1 MEFSEIGEKFKGF
14 TADQVCVLAT
24 YGKDILN
31 ISGIH
36 LLASNL
42 VSLATTIL
50 ISDDIDIP
58 TYKKEIA
65 FLLQIAKITEELN
78 DECWYKRKTPLGLI
92 GIDFD
97 NCRFQLGA
105 VSELSEIKTK

>member
-1 MEFSEIGEKFKGF
+1 MEYSDLQQQFKGF
-14 TADQVCVLAT
+14 TADQVCTLAK

-36 LLASNL
+36 LLASSL
-42 VSLATTIL
+42 VSLATAVL
-50 ISDDIDIP
+50 ISDDIDTP
-58 TYKKEIA
+58 TYKEEIA

-78 DECWYKRKTPLGLI
+78 DECWYQRKTPLGLT

-97 NCRFQLGA
+97 NCRFKLGA
-105 VSELSEIKTK
+105 VSELSEVETK